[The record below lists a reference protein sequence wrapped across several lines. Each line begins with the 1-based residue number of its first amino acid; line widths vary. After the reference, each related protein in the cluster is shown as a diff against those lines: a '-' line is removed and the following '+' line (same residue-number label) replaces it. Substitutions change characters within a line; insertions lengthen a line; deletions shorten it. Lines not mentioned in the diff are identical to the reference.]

1 VVKKRMGQFDELVEQ
16 RIRTAMAEGH
26 FDGLPGRGRPL
37 ALDDDALVPED
48 LRLAYR
54 VLKNAGYLP
63 EAVQL
68 RSEIGDLERILE
80 KLVDGRERRRANKRL
95 ALLRT
100 RLAACGGERPAHL
113 DAAYGARIRRR
124 LAGDP

>member
-1 VVKKRMGQFDELVEQ
+1 M
-16 RIRTAMAEGH
+16 IW
-26 FDGLPGRGRPL
+26 PGKGRPL
-37 ALDDDALVPED
+37 VLDDDSLVPED
-48 LRLAYR
+48 MRLAHR

-63 EAVQL
+63 EQLQL
-68 RSEIGDLERILE
+68 RGEIAAMHGM
-80 KLVDGRERRRANKRL
+80 LVQALDGEDRRLADKRL

-113 DAAYGARIRRR
+113 EDACLDRIRRL

>member
-1 VVKKRMGQFDELVEQ
+1 VGQFDGLVEQ
-16 RIRTAMAEGH
+16 RIRTAMADGV
-26 FDGLPGRGRPL
+26 FDDLPGKGRPL
-37 ALDDDALVPED
+37 VLDDDSLVPED
-48 LRLAYR
+48 MRLAHR

-63 EAVQL
+63 EQL
-68 RSEIGDLERILE
+68 QLLSEIAAIHGM
-80 KLVDGRERRRANKRL
+80 LVQALDGEDRRLADKRL

-113 DAAYGARIRRR
+113 EDACLDRIRRR

>member
-1 VVKKRMGQFDELVEQ
+1 MKKAVGQFEGLVEQ
-16 RIRTAMAEGH
+16 RIRTAMADGV
-26 FDGLPGRGRPL
+26 FDDLPGKGRPL
-37 ALDDDALVPED
+37 VLDDDSLVPED
-48 LRLAYR
+48 MRLAHR

-63 EAVQL
+63 GQLQL
-68 RSEIGDLERILE
+68 RSEIAAIHGM
-80 KLVDGRERRRANKRL
+80 LVQALDGEDRRLADKRL

-113 DAAYGARIRRR
+113 EDAYLDRIRRR

>member
-1 VVKKRMGQFDELVEQ
+1 MRPTVGNAPRSSLELLGPLQ
-16 RIRTAMAEGH
+16 LIM
-26 FDGLPGRGRPL
+26 RPL
-37 ALDDDALVPED
+37 RNTE
-48 LRLAYR
+48 R

-63 EAVQL
+63 EQLQL
-68 RSEIGDLERILE
+68 RGEIAAIHGM
-80 KLVDGRERRRANKRL
+80 LVQALDGEDRRLADKRL

-113 DAAYGARIRRR
+113 EDAYLDRIRRR

>member
-1 VVKKRMGQFDELVEQ
+1 MGQFEGLVEQ
-16 RIRTAMAEGH
+16 RIRTAMADGV
-26 FDGLPGRGRPL
+26 FDDLPGKGRPL
-37 ALDDDALVPED
+37 VLDDDSLVSED
-48 LRLAYR
+48 MRLAHR

-63 EAVQL
+63 EQLQL
-68 RSEIGDLERILE
+68 RSEIAAIHGM
-80 KLVDGRERRRANKRL
+80 LVQALDGEDRRLADKRL

-113 DAAYGARIRRR
+113 EDAYLDRIRCR

>member
-1 VVKKRMGQFDELVEQ
+1 MGQFDELVEQ
-16 RIRTAMAEGH
+16 RIRSAMANGS
-26 FDGLPGRGRPL
+26 FDDLPGEGRPL
-37 ALDDDALVPED
+37 LLDDDSLVPED

-63 EAVQL
+63 EELQL
-68 RSEIGDLERILE
+68 RSEIGAIERTLD
-80 KLVDGRERRRANKRL
+80 KVLGGRERRLANKRL

-113 DAAYGARIRRR
+113 NHDYVERIRRR
-124 LAGDP
+124 LGGG

>member
-1 VVKKRMGQFDELVEQ
+1 MAVGQFEGLVEQ
-16 RIRTAMAEGH
+16 RIRTAMADGV
-26 FDGLPGRGRPL
+26 FDDLPGKGRPL
-37 ALDDDALVPED
+37 VLDDDSLVPED
-48 LRLAYR
+48 MRLAHR

-63 EAVQL
+63 EQLQL
-68 RSEIGDLERILE
+68 RSEIAAIHGM
-80 KLVDGRERRRANKRL
+80 LVQALDGEDRRLADKRL

-113 DAAYGARIRRR
+113 EDAYLDRIRRR

>member
-1 VVKKRMGQFDELVEQ
+1 VVKKAVGQFEGLVEQ
-16 RIRTAMAEGH
+16 RIRTAMVDGV
-26 FDGLPGRGRPL
+26 FDDLPGKGRPL
-37 ALDDDALVPED
+37 VLDDDSLVPED
-48 LRLAYR
+48 MRLAHR

-63 EAVQL
+63 EQL
-68 RSEIGDLERILE
+68 QVRSEIAAIHGM
-80 KLVDGRERRRANKRL
+80 LVQALDGEERRLADKRL

-113 DAAYGARIRRR
+113 ENAYLDRIRRR

>member
-1 VVKKRMGQFDELVEQ
+1 VGQFDGLVEQ
-16 RIRTAMAEGH
+16 RIRTAMADGV
-26 FDGLPGRGRPL
+26 FDDLPGKGRPL
-37 ALDDDALVPED
+37 VLDDDSLVPED
-48 LRLAYR
+48 MRLAHR

-63 EAVQL
+63 EQLQL
-68 RSEIGDLERILE
+68 RSEIAAIHGM
-80 KLVDGRERRRANKRL
+80 LVQALDGEDRRLADKRL

-113 DAAYGARIRRR
+113 ADAYLDRIRRR

>member
-1 VVKKRMGQFDELVEQ
+1 MAVGQFEGLVEQ
-16 RIRTAMAEGH
+16 RIRTAMVDGV
-26 FDGLPGRGRPL
+26 FDDLPGKGRPL
-37 ALDDDALVPED
+37 VLDDNSLVPED
-48 LRLAYR
+48 MRLARR

-63 EAVQL
+63 EQLQL
-68 RSEIGDLERILE
+68 RSEIAAIHGT
-80 KLVDGRERRRANKRL
+80 LVQALDGEGRRLADKRL

-113 DAAYGARIRRR
+113 EKAYLDRIRRR